1 MLDSKPRLLP
11 DSGQRVGH
19 AEFLGFGSHH
29 AKDKR
34 RVHPLD
40 LTESGHLS
48 QLQLDKKTHNI
59 KRQLLLKNMFPNR
72 IGASLMQ

>member
-11 DSGQRVGH
+11 DTGQRVGH
-19 AEFLGFGSHH
+19 AEFLGFGSHDD
-29 AKDKR
+29 KNKR

-48 QLQLDKKTHNI
+48 QLQLDKKTRN
-59 KRQLLLKNMFPNR
+59 RQLKNESEKISFP
-72 IGASLMQ
+72 IESVHL